1 MKGRYQLY
9 NIAVYDQFQHLHA
22 MKTKTAGD
30 RKYEQMSSVA
40 GSVVQAD
47 QYMMFLQAPG
57 TLLLRLV
64 AKMSYF
70 KSCGKICLKIDTSEA
85 LYLHSKYL
93 KIDLKRRTKWYFSFT
108 KNVLKYL
115 MEE

>member
-9 NIAVYDQFQHLHA
+9 NIAVFYDQLQHLHA

-47 QYMMFLQAPG
+47 QYTMFLQAPG
-57 TLLLRLV
+57 TLL
-64 AKMSYF
+64 
-70 KSCGKICLKIDTSEA
+70 
-85 LYLHSKYL
+85 
-93 KIDLKRRTKWYFSFT
+93 
-108 KNVLKYL
+108 
-115 MEE
+115 